1 MATTQEILA
10 RIRARQAAKNASNP
24 APEITSLSNITPPSP
39 LKEIANVI
47 QKETQEDAN
56 HILDRYGKPITL
68 NKEQMEFVNLVS
80 SGQSCVLIGAAGT
93 GKTTCTNAGVQ
104 QLLKTGQIP
113 PIPQE
118 GNNHKHLLSGA
129 PGIAICAFTRRATNN
144 IRANQAEDIKP
155 CCITIH
161 KLLQYEPVI
170 VETYDEATGVT
181 KTSKI
186 FEPFYN
192 ADNPLPTWI
201 KTIII
206 EEASM
211 VGLELW
217 NALIA
222 AIQHPVQF
230 IFLGDLNQLPPV
242 FGPAILGFKLNEL
255 PVIELTQVYRQALD
269 SPIISL
275 AHRVLSGNAIELR
288 EVEEDWGKRPNLRI
302 VPWKKKISP
311 ENATKILADLIL
323 KCINEDQ
330 YDPETDGI
338 LIPFNKSCG
347 TDELNKYIANAIA
360 KKEGKP
366 VYEII
371 HKWRRSYFSIGDK
384 CLYEKEDAII
394 LDIQKNPSFSGAI
407 QPRDPSVTMDY
418 WGNDSTDSVKVD
430 DVDALLSSVGVGGG
444 EDDESK
450 QAASHVIKLHL
461 LDSDRVVELDSAG
474 QINSLI
480 LGFAITVHKAQGSE
494 WKKVFFFLHNSHATM
509 LQRELLYTAI
519 TRAKEEL
526 IIVCEPDS
534 FIKGVER
541 ARIKGTT
548 LAEKAEYFK
557 GKQTQYEKDGRSDNM
572 D

>member
-1 MATTQEILA
+1 MASTSEILA
-10 RIRARQAAKNASNP
+10 RIRARQLAKEQALVS
-24 APEITSLSNITPPSP
+24 PEAITSLAGLSKTP
-39 LKEIANVI
+39 IADAI
-47 QKETQEDAN
+47 QSTEDKSDQ
-56 HILDRYGKPITL
+56 ILDRYGNPITL
-68 NKEQMEFVNLVS
+68 NEEQMQFVNLVGT
-80 SGQSCVLIGAAGT
+80 GQSCVLIGAAGT

-104 QLLKTGQIP
+104 KLLRQGNIP
-113 PIPQE
+113 PIPAE
-118 GNNHKHLLSGA
+118 SKHKHLTVGA
-129 PGIAICAFTRRATNN
+129 PSIAICAFTRRATNN
-144 IRANQAEDIKP
+144 IRANQAEDIKS
-155 CCITIH
+155 CCLTLH
-161 KLLQYEPVI
+161 KLLQYEPVVI
-170 VETYDEATGVT
+170 TTIDEATGIE
-181 KTSKI
+181 KNSKI
-186 FEPFYN
+186 FEPIYN
-192 ADNPLPTWI
+192 AQNPLPSFL

-211 VGLELW
+211 VGMELW
-217 NALIA
+217 NNLIA
-222 AIQHPVQF
+222 AIQHEVQF

-255 PVIELTQVYRQALD
+255 PVVELTQVYRQALD

-275 AHRVLSGNAIELR
+275 AHRILSGKPIELL
-288 EVEEDWGKRPNLRI
+288 ELTEDWAKRDNLRI
-302 VPWKKKISP
+302 VPWKKKIAA
-311 ENATKILADLIL
+311 ENATKILADLIV

-371 HKWRRSYFSIGDK
+371 HKWKRSYFSVGDK

-407 QPRDPSVTMDY
+407 NPRDASVTLDY
-418 WGNDSTDSVKVD
+418 WGNDSAEKDVNVD
-430 DVDALLSSVGVGGG
+430 DIDDLLASVGTLSGN
-444 EDDESK
+444 EEEETK
-450 QAASHVIKLHL
+450 LAASHVIKLHL
-461 LDSDRVVELDSAG
+461 LDSDRVVELSSAG
-474 QINSLI
+474 QIAALI

-494 WKKVFFFLHNSHATM
+494 WKKVFFFLHGSHATM
-509 LQRELLYTAI
+509 ILRELLYTAV
-519 TRAKEEL
+519 TRAKSEL

-541 ARIKGTT
+541 AKIKGTT

-557 GKQTQYEKDGRSDNM
+557 GKQNQYAKDDRTDGM